1 MNNNDILIRLR
12 YTFDIKDSDMLDIF
26 ALGGLPLTLEKLR
39 VILKKQELDTDRDQA
54 LSRENLERF
63 LNGFIISQRGVKRD
77 KEGQEVPATFDMTS
91 DALINNVTI
100 KKIKITMTYTT
111 DHLQDFLAQSGKT
124 VSTSELSAIL
134 RNKNHRNYKPAGDQI
149 LRNMLKGMA
158 LDYRGKS

>member
-1 MNNNDILIRLR
+1 
-12 YTFDIKDSDMLDIF
+12 MLHIF
-26 ALGGLPLTLEKLR
+26 ELGGLSLDLEALR
-39 VILKKQELDTDRDQA
+39 VILKKQEPDTDRDQA

-77 KEGQEVPATFDMTS
+77 KAGQEVPSTFDMTS

-100 KKIKITMTYTT
+100 KKIKIAMTYTT

>member
-1 MNNNDILIRLR
+1 
-12 YTFDIKDSDMLDIF
+12 
-26 ALGGLPLTLEKLR
+26 
-39 VILKKQELDTDRDQA
+39 
-54 LSRENLERF
+54 LERF

-77 KEGQEVPATFDMTS
+77 KAGQEVPASFDMAS

-100 KKIKITMTYTT
+100 KKIKIAMTYTT
-111 DHLQDFLAQSGKT
+111 DHLQDFLAQSGKM